1 MSKPKIE
8 PNLILCIIVDSYS
21 IIKLCI
27 RNIEGELLY
36 ISNIIGLG
44 LSQYEIRQQ
53 ALNSITSLLD
63 KYPIDTL
70 IMEKTNLFTD
80 GITFNPDWRTYSNVL
95 LNYSLQITLDDNFHK
110 TFDNFLVIPG
120 NDWTKTVLNNNQ
132 LKSFDAYK
140 KHILLQTDNFTSE
153 QFNIFQQNNFYKLL
167 CFSECVHFT
176 NLMSTKYLINK
187 GDSSEEE

>member
-1 MSKPKIE
+1 MSKPKKE

-53 ALNSITSLLD
+53 VLNSITSLLD

-95 LNYSLQITLDDNFHK
+95 LNYSLQITLDD
-110 TFDNFLVIPG
+110 I
-120 NDWTKTVLNNNQ
+120 
-132 LKSFDAYK
+132 Y
-140 KHILLQTDNFTSE
+140 
-153 QFNIFQQNNFYKLL
+153 
-167 CFSECVHFT
+167 
-176 NLMSTKYLINK
+176 
-187 GDSSEEE
+187 